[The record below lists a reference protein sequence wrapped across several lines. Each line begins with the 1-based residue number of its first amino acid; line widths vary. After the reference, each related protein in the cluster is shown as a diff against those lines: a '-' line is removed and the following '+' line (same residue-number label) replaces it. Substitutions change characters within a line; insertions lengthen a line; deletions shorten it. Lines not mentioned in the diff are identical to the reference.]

1 MNHYDKNPMKSDII
15 EKALLQISLDLST
28 SLPKGTQYQR
38 LIVALNDVLPC
49 DACALLV
56 YKDGILVPVAMDG
69 LVPEVMSTSFVVSQH
84 PRLEAILAS
93 RKPVRFPT
101 DTHLDDPFDGML
113 LTDRH
118 KKLDVH
124 ACMGCSLYVEDTL
137 VGVLTLDSL
146 DATAFDNID
155 NVTVATFAALAAATI
170 RNASMIESLEKQSSH
185 DRQIAAEMMR
195 ESMVVEKDLLG
206 SSNVMQRLRNDIHL
220 VAASDLTV
228 LITGETGTGKEL
240 IAKSIHQQSAR
251 ATKPIIHVNC
261 AALAES
267 VAESELFGHTKGAF
281 TGATQNRAGKFEL
294 ADGGTLFLDEIGELP
309 LSLQAKLLRTL
320 QQGELQ
326 RVGSDKHIK
335 VDVRILAATNRNLE
349 EEVLKGHF
357 RQDLYHRLCVYPVR
371 APALAER
378 LNDIPE
384 LARHFL
390 HNSERRLGLHNIQ
403 IDDLVFQLLQSY
415 DWPGNVR
422 ELEHLLLRASLKAS
436 QRNANIVT
444 IQVDDIDINYP
455 TSMAPPASLQ
465 PTITNIRP
473 LKDMVDTY
481 QRNIIV
487 SVLQEQNGNWSRA
500 ADLLGVNRSNL
511 HRLAK
516 RLKIIT

>member
-1 MNHYDKNPMKSDII
+1 MQKNVL
-15 EKALLQISLDLST
+15 ETALLQIALDLSA

-38 LIVALNDVLPC
+38 LIVALNEVLPC

-56 YKDGILVPVAMDG
+56 YNDGVLTPVSVDG
-69 LVPEVMSTSFVVSQH
+69 LVPEVMAKKFPVHQH

-93 RKPVRFPT
+93 RKPVRFPA

-113 LTDRH
+113 LTDRD

-137 VGVLTLDSL
+137 VGALTLDSL
-146 DATAFDNID
+146 DATAFDNIE

-170 RNASMIESLEKQSSH
+170 RNARMIESLEKQSRH
-185 DRQIAAEMMR
+185 DREIAAEMMR
-195 ESMVVEKDLLG
+195 ESLTTNTDLLG
-206 SSNVMQRLRNDIHL
+206 DSPVMQRLLNEIHL

-240 IAKSIHQQSAR
+240 IAKQVHQKSLR
-251 ATKPIIHVNC
+251 AANPIIHVNC

-267 VAESELFGHTKGAF
+267 VAESELFGHTKGSF
-281 TGATQNRAGKFEL
+281 TGAVQNRAGKFEL
-294 ADGGTLFLDEIGELP
+294 ANGGTLFLDEIGELP

-326 RVGSDKHIK
+326 RIGSDKHIK

-349 EEVLKGHF
+349 EEVKKGNF
-357 RQDLYHRLCVYPVR
+357 RQDLYHRLCVYPVK

-378 LNDIPE
+378 LQDIPL
-384 LARHFL
+384 LAKHFL
-390 HNSERRLGLHNIQ
+390 QGAERKLGLHNIQ
-403 IDDLVFQLLQSY
+403 IDEAAIQLMQNY
-415 DWPGNVR
+415 EWPGNVR

-436 QRNANIVT
+436 QK
-444 IQVDDIDINYP
+444 QVDPVKISVEDIDIINP
-455 TSMAPPASLQ
+455 TSISVLESPK
-465 PTITNIRP
+465 PTINGIRP
-473 LKDMVDTY
+473 LKDMVDDY
-481 QRNIIV
+481 QRTLI
-487 SVLQEQNGNWSRA
+487 LTALKEQNGNWSRT
-500 ADLLGVNRSNL
+500 ADTLGLNRSNL

-516 RLKIIT
+516 RLEINV

>member
-1 MNHYDKNPMKSDII
+1 MQKDIL
-15 EKALLQISLDLST
+15 ERALLQISLDLST

-38 LIVALNDVLPC
+38 LIVALNEVLPC

-56 YKDGILVPVAMDG
+56 YNDGLLTPIAVDG
-69 LVPEVMSTSFVVSQH
+69 LVPDVMSKTFRVDQH

-93 RKPVRFPT
+93 RKPVRFPA
-101 DTHLDDPFDGML
+101 DTHLEDPFDGML
-113 LTDRH
+113 LIDRH

-137 VGVLTLDSL
+137 VGLLTLDSL
-146 DATAFDNID
+146 NATAFDNID

-170 RNASMIESLEKQSSH
+170 RNASMIESLEKQSLH

-195 ESMVVEKDLLG
+195 ESMAVNNDILG
-206 SSNVMQRLRNDIHL
+206 GSPVMQSLRNEISL

-240 IAKSIHQQSAR
+240 VAKSIHQQSAR
-251 ATKPIIHVNC
+251 SAKPMIHVNC

-267 VAESELFGHTKGAF
+267 VAESELFGHIKGAF
-281 TGATQNRAGKFEL
+281 TGAVQNRAGKFEL
-294 ADGGTLFLDEIGELP
+294 ADGGTLFLDELGELP

-326 RVGSDKHIK
+326 RVGSDKNIK

-349 EEVLKGHF
+349 EEVKKGNF
-357 RQDLYHRLCVYPVR
+357 RQDLFHRLCVYPVK

-378 LNDIPE
+378 LQDIPE
-384 LARHFL
+384 LARYFL
-390 HNSERRLGLHNIQ
+390 QSAERKLGLYNIR
-403 IDDLVFQLLQSY
+403 IDEAAILLLQSY

-436 QRNANIVT
+436 QRKSNPVT
-444 IQVDDIDINYP
+444 IHIDDIDINNPKPYSP
-455 TSMAPPASLQ
+455 TSPLKPL
-465 PTITNIRP
+465 ITTEGS
-473 LKDMVDTY
+473 LKDMIDDF
-481 QRNIIV
+481 QRGIIAT
-487 SVLQEQNGNWSRA
+487 VLEEQNGNWSRT
-500 ADLLGVNRSNL
+500 ADQLGVNRSNL

-516 RLKIIT
+516 RLQIL